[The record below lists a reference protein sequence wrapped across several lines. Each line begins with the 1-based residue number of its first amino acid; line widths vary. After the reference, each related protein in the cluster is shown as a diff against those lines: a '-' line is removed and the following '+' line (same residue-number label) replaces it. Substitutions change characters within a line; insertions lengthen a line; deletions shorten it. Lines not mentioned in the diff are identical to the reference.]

1 MKDHERGD
9 IVKLDWLDRLAF
21 RQIEKV
27 HQRDSEASDQ
37 LYLYV
42 DLPRFDF
49 PVVYSEQV
57 SQRSMLFET
66 RSDDF

>member
-9 IVKLDWLDRLAF
+9 IVKIDWLDRLAF

-27 HQRDSEASDQ
+27 HQRESEASDQ

-57 SQRSMLFET
+57 SQRSMPFKT
-66 RSDDF
+66 RSDDL

>member
-9 IVKLDWLDRLAF
+9 IVKIDWLDRLAF

-27 HQRDSEASDQ
+27 HQRESEASEQ

-49 PVVYSEQV
+49 PVVYSEQA
-57 SQRSMLFET
+57 SQVALLHARHQ
-66 RSDDF
+66 D

>member
-9 IVKLDWLDRLAF
+9 IVKIDWLDRLAF
-21 RQIEKV
+21 RQVEKI
-27 HQRDSEASDQ
+27 HQRESDASDQ
-37 LYLYV
+37 LYLYI

-57 SQRSMLFET
+57 GQR
-66 RSDDF
+66 RKAIW